1 MAERVTLLGHTK
13 EIQMAEQSNDQANK
27 QTNDQANGQAQDVV
41 QLWREWLTLSE
52 RQFNGFF
59 NEVMGSDQFAR
70 SAAGYMET
78 FAASQRLLAQGME
91 RYLSF
96 VNMPSRNDIASLA
109 ETLQSIE
116 TRLAQIEETLQ
127 LAAEAVDGSP
137 VGAPSREE
145 PKRTRQ
151 PAGAQAAEE
160 SDTEQSGIPANLR
173 RQA

>member
-1 MAERVTLLGHTK
+1 
-13 EIQMAEQSNDQANK
+13 MAEQSNEQANE
-27 QTNDQANGQAQDVV
+27 QANDQANGQAQDVV

-52 RQFNGFF
+52 RQFNSFF

-78 FAASQRLLAQGME
+78 FAASQRLMAQGME

-127 LAAEAVDGSP
+127 LAAEAVDGSAFDGGAA
-137 VGAPSREE
+137 GAPSREE

-160 SDTEQSGIPANLR
+160 SDTGQSGIPANLR

>member
-1 MAERVTLLGHTK
+1 MDVPEFVGVTTPGRTK
-13 EIQMAEQSNDQANK
+13 EIQMAEQS
-27 QTNDQANGQAQDVV
+27 NDQANGQAQDVV

-52 RQFNGFF
+52 RQFNSFF

-78 FAASQRLLAQGME
+78 FAASQRLMAQGME

-127 LAAEAVDGSP
+127 LAAEAVDGSTTGP
-137 VGAPSREE
+137 PPREE

-151 PAGAQAAEE
+151 PAGAQGAAET
-160 SDTEQSGIPANLR
+160 DTEKSGIPDNLR

>member
-1 MAERVTLLGHTK
+1 
-13 EIQMAEQSNDQANK
+13 MAEQSNEQA
-27 QTNDQANGQAQDVV
+27 NDQANGQAQDVV

-52 RQFNGFF
+52 RQFNSFF

-78 FAASQRLLAQGME
+78 FAASQRLMAQGME

-96 VNMPSRNDIASLA
+96 VNMPSRNDIAGLA

-127 LAAEAVDGSP
+127 LAAEAVDGIA

-145 PKRTRQ
+145 PKRTRR
-151 PAGAQAAEE
+151 PAGAQATEE
-160 SDTEQSGIPANLR
+160 TNTEKSGIPEDLR
-173 RQA
+173 RHA

>member
-1 MAERVTLLGHTK
+1 MAEDL
-13 EIQMAEQSNDQANK
+13 NDQA
-27 QTNDQANGQAQDVV
+27 NDQANGQAQDVV

-52 RQFNGFF
+52 RQFNSFF

-78 FAASQRLLAQGME
+78 FAASQRLMAQGME

-96 VNMPSRNDIASLA
+96 VNIPSRNDIASLA

-127 LAAEAVDGSP
+127 LAAEAVDGSEAGP
-137 VGAPSREE
+137 PPQEE

-151 PAGAQAAEE
+151 PAGAHAAAETG
-160 SDTEQSGIPANLR
+160 TEKSGIPDNLR

>member
-1 MAERVTLLGHTK
+1 
-13 EIQMAEQSNDQANK
+13 MAEQLNDQA
-27 QTNDQANGQAQDVV
+27 NDQANGQAQDVV

-52 RQFNGFF
+52 RQFNSFF

-78 FAASQRLLAQGME
+78 FAASQRLMAQGME

-109 ETLQSIE
+109 ETLQSVE

-127 LAAEAVDGSP
+127 LAAEAVDGSAAS
-137 VGAPSREE
+137 APPREE
-145 PKRTRQ
+145 PKRTRR
-151 PAGAQAAEE
+151 PAAAQAAEE
-160 SDTEQSGIPANLR
+160 TATVQSAIPEDLQ